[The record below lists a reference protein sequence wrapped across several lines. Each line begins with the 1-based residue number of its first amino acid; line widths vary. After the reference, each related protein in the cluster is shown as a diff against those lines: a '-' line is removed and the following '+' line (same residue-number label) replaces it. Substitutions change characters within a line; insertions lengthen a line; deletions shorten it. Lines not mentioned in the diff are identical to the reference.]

1 MFQYATLALFSLG
14 LVMLLSGTEQALAH
28 GVHSGP
34 LGCPVGGCGITDWHL
49 SDAASHTMF
58 QMSLISYSAIIALLG
73 YFLYQR
79 RSVFRRPKITN
90 RNIFL
95 ASGIFLM
102 IFGIDG
108 FLLLDSSIPEC
119 RGFTGMG
126 WFVFFSLGFEP
137 MAVLSNPECLT
148 PFYAQTGI
156 LILFAIGVFLAFY
169 PVIKRHKDKIHCK
182 N

>member
-1 MFQYATLALFSLG
+1 MFHYAALSLFSLG
-14 LVMLLSGTEQALAH
+14 VVMLLLGAEQALGH

-34 LGCPVGGCGITDWHL
+34 LGCPVGACGITDWHL
-49 SDAASHTMF
+49 FDAASHTMF
-58 QMSLISYSAIIALLG
+58 HLSLIVCSTIVALLG

-79 RSVFRRPKITN
+79 RYVFRTRNAN

-95 ASGIFLM
+95 VSGIFLI

-108 FLLLDSSIPEC
+108 FLLFDSSIPEC

-137 MAVLSNPECLT
+137 MGILSNPECMT

-156 LILFAIGVFLAFY
+156 TVLFAIGAFLIFY
-169 PVIKRHKDKIHCK
+169 VIIEKHRDKIHCK